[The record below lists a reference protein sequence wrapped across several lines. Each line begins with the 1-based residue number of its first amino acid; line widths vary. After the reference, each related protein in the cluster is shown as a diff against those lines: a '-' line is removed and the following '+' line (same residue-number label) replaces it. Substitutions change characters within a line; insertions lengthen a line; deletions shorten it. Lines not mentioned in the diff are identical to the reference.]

1 MASGNPKPP
10 TADRGELHA
19 GGAALRVVFA
29 YACFAGLWILLSD
42 QTAASLLSDPTQLHL
57 VSTLKGLAFV
67 VVTSLLLYG
76 LVRRQ
81 LERAHALSRREL
93 ETQKEKEHAL
103 QLLAAI
109 ADHSSDAIFAKDLE
123 GRYLLFNPETARIIG
138 KTAAQAMG
146 LDDTTLFPKDQ
157 AEMIRANDR
166 RVIAEGRIHSYEE
179 TLTTTDGER
188 TFLATKGPLRD
199 GEGNIIG
206 MFGISRDITERLWH
220 EFQQQ
225 QSREQYRR
233 LAEDMPLFIVSF
245 LPGGALTYVNDALTN
260 LVGMSRAEL
269 TGKNFFDF
277 LSAEDRETVKVQL
290 ASLTPGNPTETHEQ
304 TYRRPGQ
311 RDAIHQWTN
320 RAFFDETGKVVRF
333 QAFGSDITERR
344 HHEEDLRKLSLAV
357 EQSPESIVITNLD
370 SVIEY
375 ANEAFLRVTGY
386 SRDEVIGKNPRVLHS
401 GKTPP
406 ETYTVMWEA
415 LTQGRTWQGE
425 FHNRRKDGSEY
436 VEFAIITPLRQ
447 ADGTISH
454 YVAVKEDITEKKRM
468 GAELDSHRH
477 HLEELVAQRTA
488 ELLAAREQADAA
500 NQAKSAFL
508 ANMSHEIR
516 TPMNAIIGLTHIL
529 RRGGASPEQAA
540 RLDKIDDAG
549 RHLLSIINDILDLSK
564 IEAGRLQLEST
575 DFPLSAVLDNVASII
590 GESAQ
595 AKRLAVTV
603 DAGDVPQWLHGD
615 PTRMRQA
622 LLNYAGNAVKFTTQ
636 GSITLRAEL
645 LQDTGDELLVRFA
658 VIDTGIGIAAEAL
671 DRLFQIFE
679 QADVSTTRKYGGSG
693 LGLAIT
699 RRLAHVM
706 GGEAGADS
714 TPGAGSRFWFTARLR
729 RGQGP
734 VPVAATTADD
744 GDAEKQLRARHHGSR
759 LLLAEDNAINRE
771 VALELLRAIGLDVDT
786 ANDGREALEKA
797 GARAYDLV
805 LMDVQMPGMDGLEAT
820 RAIRALPGWEHTPI
834 LAMTANAF
842 DEDRDACAA
851 AGMDGFIAKPV
862 EPDLL
867 YAALMK
873 WLPQGRAESA
883 DASLTRP
890 EPAVANAPDTK
901 HTTTTPPANTR
912 SAMANLALVAG
923 LDVTRGL
930 ALLRGNAAKYV
941 DLLQQFVAL
950 HADDMALLAAS
961 LADGD
966 HAAAQRLIHTLK
978 GASATLGA
986 DSLAALTVHLEGL
999 LRAEPAA
1006 KAADREIRIAMDAV
1020 ELELGSL
1027 AAAVSS
1033 C

>member
-1 MASGNPKPP
+1 MMASE
-10 TADRGELHA
+10 DSSELRA
-19 GGAALRVVFA
+19 SRAALRVVLV
-29 YACFAGLWILLSD
+29 YASFAGLWILLSD
-42 QTAASLLSDPTQLHL
+42 QTAAWLFPDPAGLH
-57 VSTLKGLAFV
+57 VASTLKGLAFV

-81 LERAHALSRREL
+81 LERTRALARREL
-93 ETQKEKEHAL
+93 ETQKEKERAL

-109 ADHSSDAIFAKDLE
+109 ADHSSDAIFAKDPE
-123 GRYLLFNPETARIIG
+123 GRYLLFNRETGRIIG
-138 KTAAQAMG
+138 KSAAQALG
-146 LDDTTLFPKDQ
+146 LDDTALFPKDQ
-157 AEMIRANDR
+157 AAMIRANDR
-166 RVIAEGRIHSYEE
+166 RVITEGQIHSYEE
-179 TLTTTDGER
+179 TLATTDGER
-188 TFLATKGPLRD
+188 TFLATKGPLHD
-199 GEGNIIG
+199 GDGKVIG
-206 MFGISRDITERLWH
+206 MFGISRDITERLWN
-220 EFQQQ
+220 EFQLK
-225 QSREQYRR
+225 QSREQYMR
-233 LAEDMPLFIVSF
+233 LAEDMPLFIASF
-245 LPGGALTYVNDALTN
+245 LPGGALTYVNDALVN
-260 LVGMSRAEL
+260 LVGMTRAEL
-269 TGKNFFDF
+269 TGQNFFDF
-277 LSAEDRETVKVQL
+277 LSDADRATVKAQL
-290 ASLTPGNPTETHEQ
+290 ASLTPESPTETHEQ

-311 RDAIHQWTN
+311 PEAVHQWTN
-320 RAFFDETGKVVRF
+320 RAFFDEAGNVTRF

-375 ANEAFLRVTGY
+375 ANEAFVRVTGY
-386 SRDEVIGKNPRVLHS
+386 SREEVIGKNPRVLHS

-406 ETYTVMWEA
+406 TTYTSMWEA

-454 YVAVKEDITEKKRM
+454 YVAIKEDITEKKRM
-468 GAELDSHRH
+468 GAELESHRH

-488 ELLAAREQADAA
+488 ELLAARQLAEAA
-500 NQAKSAFL
+500 NHAKSAFL

-595 AKRLAVTV
+595 DKQLAVTV
-603 DAGDVPQWLHGD
+603 DAGEVPQWLHGD
-615 PTRMRQA
+615 PTRLRQA
-622 LLNYAGNAVKFTTQ
+622 LLNYAGNAVKFTAR
-636 GSITLRAEL
+636 GSIDLRARV
-645 LQDTGDELLVRFA
+645 LQDSGGELLVCFE
-658 VIDTGIGIAAEAL
+658 VLDTGVGIAPDAL

-714 TPGAGSRFWFTARLR
+714 TPGTGSRFWFTARLQRGRGPILVMAATATNGGAETRLRERR
-729 RGQGP
+729 RG
-734 VPVAATTADD
+734 T
-744 GDAEKQLRARHHGSR
+744 R

-771 VALELLRAIGLDVDT
+771 VALELLHAVGLDVDT
-786 ANDGREALEKA
+786 ANDGRQALERA
-797 GARAYDLV
+797 GAHAYDLI
-805 LMDVQMPGMDGLEAT
+805 LMDVQMPGMDGLDAT
-820 RAIRALPGWEHTPI
+820 RAIRALPGWKHKPI

-867 YAALMK
+867 YAALLK
-873 WLPQGRAESA
+873 WLPPDAAGERDSSPSRPAPSVAGVPDVQRATPQ
-883 DASLTRP
+883 DASTRP
-890 EPAVANAPDTK
+890 TLE
-901 HTTTTPPANTR
+901 
-912 SAMANLALVAG
+912 NLALVAG
-923 LDVTRGL
+923 LDVKRGL
-930 ALLRGNAAKYV
+930 ALLRGNANKYV
-941 DLLQQFVAL
+941 DLLKELVEL

-966 HAAAQRLIHTLK
+966 QATALRLIHTLK

-986 DSLAALTVHLEGL
+986 GNLAEQTVRLEDL
-999 LRAEPAA
+999 LRANPGA
-1006 KAADREIRIAMDAV
+1006 KPVDRDIRIAMDAV
-1020 ELELGSL
+1020 ELELGFL
-1027 AAAVSS
+1027 AAAVSN

>member
-1 MASGNPKPP
+1 MASGTPKPP
-10 TADRGELHA
+10 ADRGELHA
-19 GGAALRVVFA
+19 GGAALRLVLA
-29 YACFAGLWILLSD
+29 YASFAGLWILISD
-42 QTAASLLSDPTQLHL
+42 QTAAWLFPAPEQLHL
-57 VSTLKGLAFV
+57 ASTLKGLAFV
-67 VVTSLLLYG
+67 VVTSLLLYA

-81 LERAHALSRREL
+81 LERAHASSRREL

-123 GRYLLFNPETARIIG
+123 GRYLLFNPETERVIG
-138 KTAAQAMG
+138 KTAAQALG
-146 LDDTTLFPKDQ
+146 LDDTALFPAAQ

-166 RVIAEGRIHSYEE
+166 RVIGEGRIHSYDE

-206 MFGISRDITERLWH
+206 MFGISRDITERLWL
-220 EFQQQ
+220 EFQQR
-225 QSREQYRR
+225 QSREEYRR
-233 LAEDMPLFIVSF
+233 LADDMPLFIVSF

-260 LVGMSRAEL
+260 LVGLTRAEL

-277 LSAEDRETVKVQL
+277 LSAEDRKTVTTQL
-290 ASLTPGNPTETHEQ
+290 AALTPENPTETHEQ
-304 TYRRPGQ
+304 IYRRPGQ
-311 RDAIHQWTN
+311 PDAVHQWTN
-320 RAFFDETGKVVRF
+320 RAFFDEAGRATRF

-375 ANEAFLRVTGY
+375 ANEAFVRVTGY
-386 SRDEVIGKNPRVLHS
+386 SREEVIGKNPRVLHS

-406 ETYTVMWEA
+406 ATYAAMWGE

-425 FHNRRKDGSEY
+425 FHNKRKDGSEY

-477 HLEELVAQRTA
+477 HLEELVTQRTA
-488 ELLAAREQADAA
+488 ELVAARQQADAA

-549 RHLLSIINDILDLSK
+549 RHLLAIINDILDLSK

-575 DFPLSAVLDNVASII
+575 DFPLSDVLDNVASII
-590 GESAQ
+590 SESAQ
-595 AKRLAVTV
+595 AKQLAVTV

-636 GSITLRAEL
+636 GSIILRAGL
-645 LQDTGDELLVRFA
+645 LQDTGDELLVRLE
-658 VIDTGIGIAAEAL
+658 VIDTGVGIAADAL

-699 RRLAHVM
+699 RRLAHLM
-706 GGEAGADS
+706 GGETGAES
-714 TPGAGSRFWFTARLR
+714 TPEKGSRFWFTARLQ
-729 RGQGP
+729 RGRGP
-734 VPVAATTADD
+734 VRTMMAPAEN
-744 GDAEKQLRARHHGSR
+744 GDAEARLRERSQGTR

-771 VALELLRAIGLDVDT
+771 VALELLHAAGLDVDT

-797 GARAYDLV
+797 RAVAYDLI

-820 RAIRALPGWEHTPI
+820 RAIRALPGWAQRPI

-842 DEDRDACAA
+842 DEDRDTCAA

-867 YAALMK
+867 YAALLK
-873 WLPQGRAESA
+873 WLPQDTVDSA
-883 DASLTRP
+883 DTSLTRP
-890 EPAVANAPDTK
+890 EPAVAGAPDTK
-901 HTTTTPPANTR
+901 HTTTTPSANTR

-930 ALLRGNAAKYV
+930 ALLRGNAGKYL
-941 DLLQQFVAL
+941 DLLQHFVDL
-950 HADDMALLAAS
+950 HADDMVLLAVS

-966 HAAAQRLIHTLK
+966 HAAALRLVHTLK

-986 DSLAALTVHLEGL
+986 DSLAALTVDLEGL
-999 LRAEPAA
+999 LRAQPAA
-1006 KAADREIRIAMDAV
+1006 KPADREIRAAMDAV

>member
-1 MASGNPKPP
+1 MASENPKPP
-10 TADRGELHA
+10 TADHGELRA

-29 YACFAGLWILLSD
+29 YASFAGLWILLSD
-42 QTAASLLSDPTQLHL
+42 QTAAWLFPDPTQLHL
-57 VSTLKGLAFV
+57 ASTLKGLAFV

-81 LERAHALSRREL
+81 LDLAHALSRREL
-93 ETQKEKEHAL
+93 ETLKEKEHAL

-123 GRYLLFNPETARIIG
+123 GRYLLFNPETERVIG

-146 LDDTTLFPKDQ
+146 LDDTALFPAEQ

-166 RVIAEGRIHSYEE
+166 RVIAEGHIHSYEE

-188 TFLATKGPLRD
+188 TFLATKGPLHD
-199 GEGNIIG
+199 GEGNIVG

-245 LPGGALTYVNDALTN
+245 LPGGALTYVNDALVN
-260 LVGMSRAEL
+260 LIGMSRAEL

-277 LSAEDRETVKVQL
+277 LSAEDRATVEAQL
-290 ASLTPGNPTETHEQ
+290 ASLTPENPTETHEQ

-311 RDAIHQWTN
+311 PDAVHQWTN
-320 RAFFDETGKVVRF
+320 RAFFDEAGKTTRF

-375 ANEAFLRVTGY
+375 ANEAFVRVTGY
-386 SRDEVIGKNPRVLHS
+386 SREEVIGKNPRVLHS

-406 ETYTVMWEA
+406 ATYTGMWET

-454 YVAVKEDITEKKRM
+454 YVAVKEDVTEKKRM

-477 HLEELVAQRTA
+477 HLEELVAQRTT
-488 ELLAAREQADAA
+488 ELVAARQQADAA

-529 RRGGASPEQAA
+529 RRGGASPEQAT

-575 DFPLSAVLDNVASII
+575 DFPLSDVLDNVASII

-595 AKRLAVTV
+595 AKQLAVTV
-603 DAGDVPQWLHGD
+603 DAGDVPPWLHGD

-622 LLNYAGNAVKFTTQ
+622 LFNYAGNAVKFTAQ
-636 GSITLRAEL
+636 GSVDLRAGL
-645 LQDTGDELLVRFA
+645 LQDKDGELLVRFE
-658 VIDTGIGIAAEAL
+658 VIDTGVGIAQEAL

-679 QADVSTTRKYGGSG
+679 QADASTTRKYGGSG

-706 GGEAGADS
+706 GGDAGADS

-734 VPVAATTADD
+734 IPVAAATADD
-744 GDAEKQLRARHHGSR
+744 GDAETQLRARHHGTR

-771 VALELLRAIGLDVDT
+771 VALELLHAAGLDVDT

-797 GARAYDLV
+797 RTVAYDLI
-805 LMDVQMPGMDGLEAT
+805 LMDVQMPGMDGLEAA
-820 RAIRALPGWEHTPI
+820 RAIRALPGWEHKPI

-851 AGMDGFIAKPV
+851 AGMNGFIAKPV

-867 YAALMK
+867 YAALLK
-873 WLPQGRAESA
+873 WLPQDTADRA
-883 DASLTRP
+883 DASLSRP
-890 EPAVANAPDTK
+890 EPAVAGGPDK
-901 HTTTTPPANTR
+901 KNTTTTPRANTR

-930 ALLRGNAAKYV
+930 ALLRGNSSKYL
-941 DLLQQFVAL
+941 DLLRHFVEL

-966 HAAAQRLIHTLK
+966 HAAALRLVHTLK

-999 LRAEPAA
+999 LRAQPAA
-1006 KAADREIRIAMDAV
+1006 KPADREIRIAMDAV